1 MSVSILLMT
10 HEGIGQAFIRA
21 VKVALARPLP
31 LKISYVEFFDP
42 IDVDKLT
49 EELLQAIKTF
59 DQGDGILIITDIYG
73 ATPCNIAK
81 RLMQHEQVR
90 VITGLNLPM
99 LLRVMNYP
107 DLKLVDMAQKAIAG
121 AQAGIIQCLVEQNA
135 NDPN

>member
-1 MSVSILLMT
+1 MTVSILLMT

-21 VKVALARPLP
+21 VKATLARPLP

-42 IDVDKLT
+42 IDVDKLA
-49 EELLQAIKTF
+49 EELFSAIKNF
-59 DQGDGILIITDIYG
+59 DQGAGVLIITDIYG

-107 DLKLVDMAQKAIAG
+107 DLNLEEMCDKAITG
-121 AQAGIIQCLVEQNA
+121 AQAGIIRCLVEQNA
-135 NDPN
+135 NH